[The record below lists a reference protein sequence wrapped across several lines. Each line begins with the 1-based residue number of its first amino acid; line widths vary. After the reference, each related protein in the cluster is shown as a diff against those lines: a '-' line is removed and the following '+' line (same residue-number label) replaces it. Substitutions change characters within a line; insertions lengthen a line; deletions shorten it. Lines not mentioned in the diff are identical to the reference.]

1 MLYKV
6 SNNGKYGIMKKDGTM
21 LTKNI
26 IYDEIGY
33 NAEPD
38 KKIVYTLIVPDLDGK
53 GQTIVVKQNG
63 KYGLIYLKDGETYLP
78 CDHLDKLYAVN
89 ELGTIEFRV
98 EVEKQTIK
106 LSDYMEARKTHVV
119 NMN

>member
-1 MLYKV
+1 MEQCL
-6 SNNGKYGIMKKDGTM
+6 
-21 LTKNI
+21 LKNI
-26 IYDEIGY
+26 SYDEIGY

-78 CDHLDKLYAVN
+78 CDYLDKLYAVN